1 MMRLSRYLIGLLLPA
16 TLMAAPA
23 REYVAVLYN
32 SAMPSIETPI
42 AGVDLGSLGYDSP
55 PRTVPGTRKDLNN
68 DGTPD
73 LILQGSLTY
82 CGTGGCALHVFDGKS
97 GRKIGDLFGNPL
109 LVHATAINGWP
120 VLSIYSHGSA
130 TSGSYSTFVFDGR
143 QYVQANSVMLYEES
157 VTELFGRLPP
167 VARPDDT
174 WGDPVEGVQLRLA
187 LATVSLPP
195 TPPGQLPAFEVQIR
209 NQGSSTVTL
218 IPDMLGCAEIEIDGV
233 WYRHVCVNT
242 GSRPVDIAPGSQSAP
257 LRMQPNASYLMFE
270 TQDKPAPRAGPHEVR
285 IRNSASVYA
294 VRADRTAGF
303 VQVWLKL
310 VSNRITVDIPASTT
324 APARQ

>member
-23 REYVAVLYN
+23 PEYVAIIDN
-32 SAMPSIETPI
+32 HFMPGIETPI
-42 AGVDLGSLGYDSP
+42 AGIDLGSLGYESP
-55 PRTVPGTRKDLNN
+55 LRTVPGTRQDLNN
-68 DGTPD
+68 DGVPD

-97 GRKIGDLFGNPL
+97 GRRIGNLFGNPL

-143 QYVQANSVMLYEES
+143 QYVQASSVMLYEES
-157 VTELFGRLPP
+157 VAELFGRFPP

-174 WGDPVEGVQLRLA
+174 WGDPVEGVQMRLS
-187 LATVSLPP
+187 LATTGMPS

-209 NQGSSTVTL
+209 NQGSSTVTV
-218 IPDMLGCAEIEIDGV
+218 IPDVLGCAEIEIDGV
-233 WYRHVCVNT
+233 WYRHVCVT
-242 GSRPVDIAPGSQSAP
+242 GNSRPVDIAPGSQSAV

-270 TQDKPAPRAGPHEVR
+270 TQDKPAPRAGLHEVR
-285 IRNSASVYA
+285 IRNSRSVYA

-310 VSNRITVDIPASTT
+310 VSNRITVDIPAATT
-324 APARQ
+324 AQPGQ